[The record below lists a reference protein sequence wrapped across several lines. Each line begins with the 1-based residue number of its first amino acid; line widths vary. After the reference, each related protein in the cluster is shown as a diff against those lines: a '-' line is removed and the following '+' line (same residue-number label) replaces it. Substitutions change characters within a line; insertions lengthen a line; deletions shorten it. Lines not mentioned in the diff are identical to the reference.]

1 MVNIVMTDKTMDG
14 NADMIMKSKDPL
26 AWKEVST
33 ETIVSDQWIDFR
45 KTDYMFP
52 DGRVIGPFY
61 SYTRRDYAVIVAT
74 DEEGRYIC
82 VRQFRQGIKEVTTE
96 FPAGG
101 LEDSESAAT
110 AADADDANGATAAAE
125 DADAAD
131 GATAEARAL
140 AAAKRELLE
149 ETGYESDEWT
159 HLMTLPSSATISD
172 NIAYIFK
179 AENCRRVTGQSLDET
194 EFLNATL
201 LSADEIEEMVMSGGF
216 KQAMHVTAWLLANR
230 TGGSGTDR

>member
-1 MVNIVMTDKTMDG
+1 MADIMNKNDSVN
-14 NADMIMKSKDPL
+14 KSVNSSGDPL
-26 AWKEVST
+26 AWEKVST

-101 LEDSESAAT
+101 LEDSEADAAT
-110 AADADDANGATAAAE
+110 AAD
-125 DADAAD
+125 AD

-201 LSADEIEEMVMSGGF
+201 LSAEEVEEMVMSGGF

-230 TGGSGTDR
+230 TGGSGTDQ

>member
-1 MVNIVMTDKTMDG
+1 MTDKTMDG

-101 LEDSESAAT
+101 LEDSESAGG
-110 AADADDANGATAAAE
+110 ADADSDAAVKVE
-125 DADAAD
+125 VADAVVA

-201 LSADEIEEMVMSGGF
+201 LSAEEVEEMVMSGGF

>member
-1 MVNIVMTDKTMDG
+1 MTDKTMDG

-101 LEDSESAAT
+101 LEDSESAGGVDAE
-110 AADADDANGATAAAE
+110 ADDAA
-125 DADAAD
+125 
-131 GATAEARAL
+131 AEARAL

-159 HLMTLPSSATISD
+159 HLMTLPSNATISD
-172 NIAYIFK
+172 NFAYIFK
-179 AENCRRVTGQSLDET
+179 AENCRRVAGQSLDET

-201 LSADEIEEMVMSGGF
+201 LSAEEVEEMVMSGGF

>member
-1 MVNIVMTDKTMDG
+1 MTDKIIDENT
-14 NADMIMKSKDPL
+14 DMIMKSKDPL
-26 AWKEVST
+26 AWEEVST

-61 SYTRRDYAVIVAT
+61 SYTRRDYAVVVAT

-101 LEDSESAAT
+101 LEDSEADT
-110 AADADDANGATAAAE
+110 AVS
-125 DADAAD
+125 
-131 GATAEARAL
+131 AEARAL

-230 TGGSGTDR
+230 TSVSGTDQ

>member
-1 MVNIVMTDKTMDG
+1 MADINNKNDSVN
-14 NADMIMKSKDPL
+14 KSGDPL
-26 AWKEVST
+26 AWEEVST

-101 LEDSESAAT
+101 LEDSESAVGV
-110 AADADDANGATAAAE
+110 DADSDTAV

-131 GATAEARAL
+131 AATAEARAL

-159 HLMTLPSSATISD
+159 HLMTLPSNATISD
-172 NIAYIFK
+172 NFAYIFK

-216 KQAMHVTAWLLANR
+216 KHAMHVTAWLLANR